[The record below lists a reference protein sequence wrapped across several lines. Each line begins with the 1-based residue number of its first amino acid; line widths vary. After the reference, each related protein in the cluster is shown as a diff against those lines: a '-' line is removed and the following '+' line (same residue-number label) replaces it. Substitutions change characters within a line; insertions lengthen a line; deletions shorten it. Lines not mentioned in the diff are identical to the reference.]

1 MKNLVFIHS
10 PLSILG
16 AILTAAAACVPCSAA
31 PKFRAVDVDTK
42 VEIGYGVAVADVNGD
57 KKPDIL
63 LADKNLYVWYE
74 NPSWKKHVLG
84 ERLTKFDHVCIAAQD
99 IDQDS
104 KCEVAV
110 GAGWNLALGCDFVVA
125 TPEAR
130 FCQIFTRRALSIDT
144 GGSWLLPRLVG
155 LQQAK
160 RLTMLADMIGADE
173 AHALGLV
180 TWLQPETEIDGF
192 VDALAT
198 RLAAGPPIALAQTK
212 SLIDHGIDR
221 TLDEALDGEAAAQAV
236 NLAAPDVLEAF
247 AAFVKVEAG
256 SNEQRRN
263 QEDDRRVAI
272 GGCIYR
278 RHVEGGQDSPVVTR
292 YVEKP
297 DQHGPVLKR
306 QIESLPRLLRE

>member
-1 MKNLVFIHS
+1 VTDESVLLTDLTDGVLTLTLNR
-10 PLSILG
+10 PDRRN
-16 AILTAAAACVPCSAA
+16 AITSHMWTL
-31 PKFRAVDVDTK
+31 
-42 VEIGYGVAVADVNGD
+42 
-57 KKPDIL
+57 
-63 LADKNLYVWYE
+63 
-74 NPSWKKHVLG
+74 LG
-84 ERLTKFDHVCIAAQD
+84 ERLRDVEPGHDVRAVVLTGAGGTFSSGADLSATAGMDEFPDPSEETRRVNDTVRLLHGLPVPTIA
-99 IDQDS
+99 
-104 KCEVAV
+104 KVRGVAV

-130 FCQIFTRRALSIDT
+130 FCQIFARRALSIDT

-247 AAFVKVEAG
+247 AAFIEKRDP
-256 SNEQRRN
+256 N
-263 QEDDRRVAI
+263 
-272 GGCIYR
+272 YR
-278 RHVEGGQDSPVVTR
+278 RTPVTER
-292 YVEKP
+292 
-297 DQHGPVLKR
+297 
-306 QIESLPRLLRE
+306 

>member
-1 MKNLVFIHS
+1 MTDESVLLTDLTDGVLTLTLNR
-10 PLSILG
+10 PDRRN
-16 AILTAAAACVPCSAA
+16 AITSQMWTL
-31 PKFRAVDVDTK
+31 
-42 VEIGYGVAVADVNGD
+42 
-57 KKPDIL
+57 
-63 LADKNLYVWYE
+63 
-74 NPSWKKHVLG
+74 LG
-84 ERLTKFDHVCIAAQD
+84 ERLRDVEPGHDVRAVVLTGAGGTFSSGADLSATAGMDKFPDPSEETRRVNDTVRLLHGLPVPTIA
-99 IDQDS
+99 
-104 KCEVAV
+104 KVRGVTV

-247 AAFVKVEAG
+247 AAFAEKRDPV
-256 SNEQRRN
+256 
-263 QEDDRRVAI
+263 
-272 GGCIYR
+272 YR
-278 RHVEGGQDSPVVTR
+278 RTSVAER
-292 YVEKP
+292 
-297 DQHGPVLKR
+297 
-306 QIESLPRLLRE
+306 